1 MRESDSTEIENAMAA
16 AISPD
21 ATDKEIRNLAIE
33 NSDKASRIYAL
44 TGDKSIYDYAVGSI
58 KYSGYVDGS
67 VTKNRR
73 LEEEGGGPRGPEYIS
88 KQKKARKQFKD
99 YSREEY
105 LRNVSGSRIKQ
116 LQKAAVR
123 IIIIRTAASY
133 SLSDLIFQNRLTRNS
148 LIQSKISR
156 SPISGCSQ

>member
-1 MRESDSTEIENAMAA
+1 MVNGRFGLYFIAYY
-16 AISPD
+16 IVSP
-21 ATDKEIRNLAIE
+21 
-33 NSDKASRIYAL
+33 
-44 TGDKSIYDYAVGSI
+44 VGKVLI

-73 LEEEGGGPRGPEYIS
+73 LEEEGGGPRGPEYLR

>member
-1 MRESDSTEIENAMAA
+1 MSDYC
-16 AISPD
+16 
-21 ATDKEIRNLAIE
+21 
-33 NSDKASRIYAL
+33 SDFR
-44 TGDKSIYDYAVGSI
+44 IYDYAVGSI

-73 LEEEGGGPRGPEYIS
+73 LEEEGGGPRGPEYLR

-116 LQKAAVR
+116 LQEAAVR